1 MVYGDGMTDDVVRPD
16 ARSLRALTHP
26 LRLRLLGLLR
36 AEGPATA
43 TRLAALTG
51 ESTGSTSYHLR
62 RLAADGFVVEDA
74 DRGSARDRWWRA
86 AHRSTEFDVPRDS
99 PAEVREEA
107 LALGEQYLRV
117 VAGGLHERV
126 VDAVGRLATLD
137 DDLGEGWS
145 QAFTMSD
152 YALRLTREEAAGLV
166 AALEA
171 LAVRHRQDDPERR
184 TEAPDGSERVLLQ
197 FQVLPQLPVRP
208 TTQEES

>member
-1 MVYGDGMTDDVVRPD
+1 MTDDVVRPD

-74 DRGSARDRWWRA
+74 GRGSARDRWWRA
-86 AHRSTEFDVPRDS
+86 AHRSTYLDPQVS
-99 PAEVREEA
+99 PDLPPEVREEN
-107 LALGEQYLRV
+107 LAVGEQYLRV
-117 VAGGLHERV
+117 VAELGHARV
-126 VDAVGRLATLD
+126 LDNVDRLATLD
-137 DDLGEGWS
+137 DDLGPGWS
-145 QAFTMSD
+145 EGFTMSD
-152 YALRLTREEAAGLV
+152 YALRLTLAETRDLV

-171 LAVRHRQDDPERR
+171 LADARRQDDPERR
-184 TEAPDGSERVLLQ
+184 HEAPEGTQRVVLQ
-197 FQVLPQLPVRP
+197 FAVLPQPPLRPVSR
-208 TTQEES
+208 EES